1 MLDAG
6 LQFVIY
12 AVCVMLFTGFILY
25 VGKVEKARRET
36 RGLSNFPG
44 SAGQKI
50 SIAGASLGFLN
61 FLMPYMIIVAILGV
75 VLLLYGWKG
84 KGKESHKLF
93 AMVMGGIFLML
104 TFVAVIPGPGIDDT
118 GNCTSGQVW
127 NPNTQKCEVKV
138 TGSHYNVEAPTTAQG
153 GGRDL
158 TTEIFNDGT
167 GSWFSL
173 DCVADTPDGTLGA
186 FATNLFIQ
194 SRAQNN
200 IRVSWQY
207 TVDQGAAT
215 SAAGFAAPDCFSMD
229 LWNRPKQTIDS
240 NGDGASDNQL
250 LWGRVADIGKTRIK
264 DVNLTESD
272 TIFSTVTE
280 GYYVAWMREDADQ
293 TGSGQVV
300 SACPGSVGKI
310 GSLSTSDCNQWV
322 FLGDTTGDGFY
333 TAFQMLYRSQT
344 PPFYYTSN
352 AVGDAFTIVL
362 EFSGNEMTVDAT
374 VTITVSLAVLTAA

>member
-1 MLDAG
+1 MIETL
-6 LQFVIY
+6 LY
-12 AVCVMLFTGFILY
+12 AVFAALFITA
-25 VGKVEKARRET
+25 VVVVSKKVERLRKS

-44 SAGQKI
+44 WVGQKI
-50 SIAGASLGFLN
+50 SIAGASLGFLS
-61 FLMPYMIIVAILGV
+61 FLQPYIMIVAILGV
-75 VLLLYGWKG
+75 VLLLYGVKG

-93 AMVMGGIFLML
+93 ALVVGGIFMML
-104 TFVAVIPGPGIDDT
+104 TFVAVLPGGGPDDT
-118 GNCTSGQVW
+118 KTCPSGQVW
-127 NPNTQKCEVKV
+127 NANTQSCVV
-138 TGSHYNVEAPTTAQG
+138 QVVGSHYNVEAPTTAQG

-158 TTEIFNDGT
+158 TTEILNDGT

-173 DCVADTPDGTLGA
+173 DCLADTPDGTLGA

-200 IRVSWQY
+200 LKVAWQY

-215 SAAGFAAPDCFSMD
+215 SAAGFATPDCFSMD
-229 LWNRPKQTIDS
+229 MWNRPKQTIDS

-280 GYYVAWMREDADQ
+280 GYYVGWMREDSDQ

-300 SACPGSVGKI
+300 SACPGSIGKI

-352 AVGDAFTIVL
+352 AVGDAFTITL